1 MQSGYENRGGAG
13 ISDAVPHHIQV
24 EQEKEESF
32 CRQKL
37 LPVES
42 YCRK

>member
-1 MQSGYENRGGAG
+1 MQFGSNDRGGTG